1 MEKNSC
7 PLLTGRSTLDTDT
20 KRVKEMEPMLWST
33 ANQPQRL
40 PLCGEAAVPSFD
52 GRSSRHAEATDP
64 GRWRD

>member
-1 MEKNSC
+1 
-7 PLLTGRSTLDTDT
+7 
-20 KRVKEMEPMLWST
+20 MEPMLWTT

-52 GRSSRHAEATDP
+52 GRLSRHAEATDP